1 MEQNDLVKAEGST
14 KYRKLGHHLGVIGSN
29 LALIFFAIFALFP
42 IIWMVTCTFKSD
54 AEMYNTVF
62 RFTPTLSNYQEVL
75 IGTDYFKAFLQNLVV
90 AGGAVLL
97 TVVAGVPAAYGLA
110 RYNFKNKEDIAFTIL
125 SFKFAPE
132 ILVILPVFLIFQK
145 IGLYD
150 TYFGLIWVYQL
161 ITMPLLIWVVRG
173 YFEDVSVEIE
183 QAAQLDGYR
192 WYEIFF
198 KILVPLVK
206 PGLVSS
212 ALLAFIYAWNSF
224 TFPLIL
230 TGFNVQTI
238 TITSLRYI
246 ASDSVHYGQVAVA
259 ATVAILPEIIAC
271 LFIQKHK
278 LFVCSYVL
286 PLNIHLIFNLFCCF

>member
-1 MEQNDLVKAEGST
+1 MQNDAAVKKAQNVASHQ
-14 KYRKLGHHLGVIGSN
+14 RLMDHIGFVGRN
-29 LALIFFAIFALFP
+29 LALLVFSVFALFP
-42 IIWMVTCTFKSD
+42 IIWMVTCSFKSD

-62 RFTPTLSNYQEVL
+62 RFTPTLDNYREVL
-75 IGTDYFKAFLQNLVV
+75 VGTDYLKAFLQNIVV
-90 AGGAVLL
+90 AGGAVML
-97 TVVAGVPAAYGLA
+97 TIVVGVPAAYGLA
-110 RYNFKNKEDIAFTIL
+110 RYNFKNKEDIAFQIL

-173 YFEDVSVEIE
+173 YFEDISVEIE

-192 WYEIFF
+192 WYEIFW
-198 KILVPLVK
+198 KVLLPLIK
-206 PGLVSS
+206 PGLVASG
-212 ALLAFIYAWNSF
+212 LLAFIYAWNSF

-230 TGFNVQTI
+230 SGFSIQTI

-259 ATVAILPEIIAC
+259 ATIAITPEIIAA
-271 LFIQKHK
+271 LFIQKHLVRGLSFGAVK
-278 LFVCSYVL
+278 G
-286 PLNIHLIFNLFCCF
+286 